1 MSSKKKVQDT
11 LNSEKLKHVH
21 SAMTRIVSFMSRPQ
35 VDERMVR
42 EAGIALDRALFPL
55 LVSIDR
61 LAPIGVIDLAEH
73 IGRDYTTVS
82 RQVAKLES
90 LGLVK
95 RRAGEKDGRV
105 REALMTEQ
113 GKAMTD
119 AVNIA
124 RERIG
129 RAIFEQWDEREFDE
143 LVRLLQKFV
152 GDIEHFA
159 ASDPA
164 KNADAGA

>member
-1 MSSKKKVQDT
+1 MAD
-11 LNSEKLKHVH
+11 
-21 SAMTRIVSFMSRPQ
+21 
-35 VDERMVR
+35 
-42 EAGIALDRALFPL
+42 
-55 LVSIDR
+55 
-61 LAPIGVIDLAEH
+61 H

-90 LGLVK
+90 LGLVT
-95 RRAGEKDGRV
+95 RRAGAKDARV

-129 RAIFEQWDEREFDE
+129 RAIFAQWEEREFDE
-143 LVRLLQKFV
+143 LLRLLQKFV

-159 ASDPA
+159 AREPA
-164 KNADAGA
+164 KRVDNGT